1 MKPARIFLN
10 IPLFLILLIAYNI
23 LAFSSAG
30 PEDGNILHKTLFEF
44 RLMSGAEMTLDVGA
58 LLIIIGLHAVYFE
71 ILKSVRSSV
80 STIIGHTLS
89 LVVFIVFLVEFLT
102 VRQAG
107 TPAFLILTTMSLL
120 VVIAGFTVS
129 ISSARRDFM
138 VER

>member
-1 MKPARIFLN
+1 MRPSKIFLN

-23 LAFSSAG
+23 LEFTPAG
-30 PEDGNILHKTLFEF
+30 PETGSVLHKTLFEF
-44 RLMSGAEMTLDVGA
+44 RLMSGATVTIDVSD
-58 LLIIIGLHAVYFE
+58 LLIVIGLHAVYFE

-80 STIIGHTLS
+80 STIVGHTLS
-89 LVVFIVFLVEFLT
+89 LVVFIVFLVEFLM

-107 TPAFLILTTMSLL
+107 TPSFLILTIMSLL

-138 VER
+138 MER

>member
-1 MKPARIFLN
+1 MRPAKIFLN

-23 LAFSSAG
+23 LEFSPAG
-30 PEDGNILHKTLFEF
+30 PETGSVLHKTLFEF
-44 RLMSGAEMTLDVGA
+44 RLMSGATVTIDVSD
-58 LLIIIGLHAVYFE
+58 LLIVIGLHAVYFE

-80 STIIGHTLS
+80 STIINHTLS
-89 LVVFIVFLVEFLT
+89 LIVFIVFLVEFLM
-102 VRQAG
+102 VRHAG
-107 TPAFLILTTMSLL
+107 TPSFLILTIMSLL